1 MNSKYFEYIEVAIES
16 MDTYDTEF
24 NISCV
29 HLQSECH
36 PSSTICQYALL
47 SPKLCKHSHPQKTQH
62 LDFLTGYLRLVHLL
76 VHHVV
81 HLELQG
87 QDVVLLTLRTSTP
100 IAALTASSLG

>member
-24 NISCV
+24 TISCV

-47 SPKLCKHSHPQKTQH
+47 SPKLCKHSHLQKTQN

-87 QDVVLLTLRTSTP
+87 QDVVLQTSTP
-100 IAALTASSLG
+100 IQQLSQLPA

>member
-16 MDTYDTEF
+16 MD
-24 NISCV
+24 ISYMYE
-29 HLQSECH
+29 HLVCSSPIRVPSELNNMPCY
-36 PSSTICQYALL
+36 I

-62 LDFLTGYLRLVHLL
+62 LDFLTGHLRLMHLL

-81 HLELQG
+81 HLGLQG